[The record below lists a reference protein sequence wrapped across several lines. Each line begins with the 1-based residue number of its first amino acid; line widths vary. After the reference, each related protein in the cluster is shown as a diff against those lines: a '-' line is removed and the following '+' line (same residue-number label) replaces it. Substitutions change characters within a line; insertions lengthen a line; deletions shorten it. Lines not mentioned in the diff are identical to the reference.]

1 MIKRA
6 FLLALLLL
14 TCRTGWSQVLYEV
27 SGNGLKEKSYIL
39 GCNHLLAS
47 GILTGVPGVFRAYNQ
62 CERVV
67 GEFETDE
74 HDVMVAM
81 LRLGRAELPLDEILP
96 LDDVAFV
103 DSMLRRDV
111 GVGLQTVM
119 MFKPAIISAMWID
132 AVAQAISPRGND
144 DEPMDSYFQKMA
156 IIEGKELTALESFDD
171 QMELLLKG
179 SETEQARELLTVMHE
194 GKEKLRIDIEALARM
209 YVEGDLQGLADVE
222 IREMS
227 EAMRLEMV
235 DGRNEKWIGKMIDL
249 MREKR
254 CFVVTRT
261 MNMVG
266 NTGLL
271 RALRAKGF
279 FVKAVRE

>member
-14 TCRTGWSQVLYEV
+14 VCRTGWSQVLYEV

-74 HDVMVAM
+74 QNAMAAM
-81 LRLGRAELPLDEILP
+81 LRYGKAEQTLDEILL

-111 GVGLQTVM
+111 GVGLQMVM

-132 AVAQAISPRGND
+132 AVAQNISPRGND

-156 IIEGKELTALESFDD
+156 VIDGKEVNALESFDD
-171 QMELLLKG
+171 QMEMLLRG
-179 SETEQARELLTVMHE
+179 SEAEQARELLVVMRE
-194 GKEKLRIDIEALARM
+194 GKDKLRVDIEALAKM

-222 IREMS
+222 KREMS
-227 EAMRLEMV
+227 EALRLEMV
-235 DGRNEKWIGKMIDL
+235 EDRNEKWIGKMIDM

-254 CFVVTRT
+254 CLVVVRA

-266 NTGLL
+266 NAGLP

-279 FVKAVRE
+279 FVKPVRE